1 MNVDMLYAAIRSR
14 NVVQFYYRRDKAPGT
29 RTVEPYMVAYNAK
42 GRLALLAWHLGGA
55 SESKEGQG
63 WCEYVVSG
71 VTNVAILN
79 LNFSGSRPDYNPTGG
94 TQFPNVRCAIPSLPE
109 FCHSTL

>member
-1 MNVDMLYAAIRSR
+1 MNVDMLCTAIGSR

-42 GRLALLAWHLGGA
+42 GRLVLLAWYLGGA

-63 WCEYVVSG
+63 WREYLLSG
-71 VTNVAILN
+71 VANVAILN
-79 LNFSGSRPDYNPTGG
+79 RNFAGSRPDYNPRPTEDAEDI
-94 TQFPNVRCAIPSLPE
+94 NVLP
-109 FCHSTL
+109 CQRLLRQV